1 MRNFLKGLLAIA
13 IVAVVGV
20 IVYTAIIYLDNNKQT
35 NSTANGN
42 QNNVLNNQSNL
53 SKNEKE
59 KDTNDID
66 KKDETVDN
74 EQDNKQDN
82 KQDNNQENKNEI
94 VNEEVTLNDEEKAIE
109 LAKKEYGSTDGVYF
123 RIEQIQSNNIYIVS
137 VRDSQTTRDLAWYT
151 VDLKNNTVK

>member
-13 IVAVVGV
+13 IVAVIGV

-35 NSTANGN
+35 NSTANNN
-42 QNNVLNNQSNL
+42 QNNVSNNQSSIN
-53 SKNEKE
+53 KNDDK
-59 KDTNDID
+59 KSTDDID
-66 KKDETVDN
+66 KKEETVNN
-74 EQDNKQDN
+74 EQENIQED
-82 KQDNNQENKNEI
+82 NQENKNEV

-109 LAKKEYGSTDGVYF
+109 LAKKEYGSTDSVYF

-151 VDLKNNTVK
+151 VDIKNNTVKQ

>member
-13 IVAVVGV
+13 IVAVIGV

-35 NSTANGN
+35 NSTANNN
-42 QNNVLNNQSNL
+42 QNNVSNNQSSIN
-53 SKNEKE
+53 KNDDK
-59 KDTNDID
+59 KITDDID
-66 KKDETVDN
+66 KKEETVNN
-74 EQDNKQDN
+74 EQENNQED
-82 KQDNNQENKNEI
+82 NQENKNEV

-109 LAKKEYGSTDGVYF
+109 LAKKEYGSTDSVYF

-151 VDLKNNTVK
+151 VDIKNNTVKQ

>member
-13 IVAVVGV
+13 IVAVIGV

-35 NSTANGN
+35 NSTANNN
-42 QNNVLNNQSNL
+42 QNNVSNNQSSIN
-53 SKNEKE
+53 KNDDK
-59 KDTNDID
+59 KNTDDID
-66 KKDETVDN
+66 KKEETVNN
-74 EQDNKQDN
+74 EQENNQED
-82 KQDNNQENKNEI
+82 NQENKNEV

-109 LAKKEYGSTDGVYF
+109 LAKKEYGSTDSVYF

-151 VDLKNNTVK
+151 VDIKNNTVKQ

>member
-13 IVAVVGV
+13 IVAVIGV

-35 NSTANGN
+35 NSTANNN
-42 QNNVLNNQSNL
+42 QNNVSNNQSSIN
-53 SKNEKE
+53 KNDDK
-59 KDTNDID
+59 KNTDDID
-66 KKDETVDN
+66 KKEETVNN
-74 EQDNKQDN
+74 EQE
-82 KQDNNQENKNEI
+82 NNQENKNEV

-109 LAKKEYGSTDGVYF
+109 LAKKEYGSTDSVYF

-151 VDLKNNTVK
+151 VDIKNNTVKQ